1 MSKKLKEIFKDTC
14 KIFKENRDNE
24 LGKQLEKAIKNT
36 LIVDMDKIK
45 SYESDVITPINIEIS
60 NKSSIDEAL
69 KQSNSGKNVMV
80 LNFASAISPGGGV
93 KNGATAQE
101 ESLCRVSGLYQ
112 CLVNQKSFYNY
123 HRIHRNYLY
132 NNNIIY
138 SPNVPVIKDNEGK
151 ILNEPIAI
159 SFITSP
165 AVYAKYAKMFFLS
178 DEKINSVM
186 KNRIDKLID
195 FIIEKSPDCVI
206 LGAFGCGVFKN
217 NPNIIANIF
226 KEAIVSRSNELN
238 SRNIKIIFAIYDKE
252 KTGINYRTFEKILKE
267 DTIY

>member
-1 MSKKLKEIFKDTC
+1 MSQNLKEVFKNTC
-14 KIFKENRDNE
+14 KIFEENKDNE
-24 LGKQLEKAIKNT
+24 LGKQLEKAINNT

-45 SYESDVITPINIEIS
+45 SYKSDVITPINIEIS

-69 KQSNSGKNVMV
+69 KQSSSLKNVMV

-112 CLVNQKSFYNY
+112 CLVNQKPFYNY
-123 HRIHRNYLY
+123 HRTHRNYLY
-132 NNNIIY
+132 NNRIIY
-138 SPNVPVIKDNEGK
+138 SPNVPVIKDNEGN
-151 ILNEPIAI
+151 LLDESRVI

-165 AVYAKYAKMFFLS
+165 AVYAKYARMFFIS

-186 KNRIDKLID
+186 KNRINKLID
-195 FIIEKSPDCVI
+195 FIIEKSPDCAI

-217 NPNIIANIF
+217 NPNSIATMF

-238 SRNIKIIFAIYDKE
+238 SRNIKIVFAIYDKE
-252 KTGINYRTFEKILKE
+252 KTGVNYRTFHKILKE
-267 DTIY
+267 DTK